1 MLLSTQVL
9 FLGLQTSINKTS
21 LHKYNSARFWPLVR
35 LCQRNSEMNTE
46 LPHVKGVPFDL
57 YLNYTVLKEK
67 NPTVLFYLCYMLK
80 SQLWL
85 KNHVENN

>member
-21 LHKYNSARFWPLVR
+21 LHKYNSARFWPLVC

-67 NPTVLFYLCYMLK
+67 NPTVLFLFVLHAKESTMAKESCRK
-80 SQLWL
+80 
-85 KNHVENN
+85 